1 MQGVKRNDI
10 ESARAWLLRAR
21 NAQREIDQLER
32 TAIKAREMLTKIT
45 GNGDGT
51 PVVSS
56 PDPHKFD
63 GLAALTAEVE
73 SQTNRLLAIQAETLE
88 VIGRIPDG
96 RLRTV
101 LRLRYVDCETIE
113 QTAVDAHY
121 SYKHTRRL
129 LARGLEQV
137 AIILRDELQKWGL

>member
-1 MQGVKRNDI
+1 MACEI
-10 ESARAWLLRAR
+10 EAARSWLFRTR

-32 TAIKAREMLTKIT
+32 TARNAREKLTQIT
-45 GNGDGT
+45 RSGDGT

-63 GLAALTAEVE
+63 GLAALTAEIETQV
-73 SQTNRLLAIQAETLE
+73 NRLFEIQSETLE
-88 VIGRIPDG
+88 VIGKIPDG

-101 LRLRYVDCETIE
+101 LRLRYVDCMTVE
-113 QTAVDAHY
+113 QTAVEAHY

-137 AIILRDELQKWGL
+137 AEILKDEWREE

>member
-1 MQGVKRNDI
+1 MDRIN
-10 ESARAWLLRAR
+10 EARSWLFRAR

-32 TAIKAREMLTKIT
+32 TARNAREKLTQIT
-45 GNGDGT
+45 QTTDG
-51 PVVSS
+51 VSVKAS
-56 PDPHKFD
+56 KDPHKFD
-63 GLAALTAEVE
+63 GLAALTAEIEAQV
-73 SQTNRLLAIQAETLE
+73 NRLFEIQSETLE

-101 LRLRYVDCETIE
+101 LRLRYVDCETVE